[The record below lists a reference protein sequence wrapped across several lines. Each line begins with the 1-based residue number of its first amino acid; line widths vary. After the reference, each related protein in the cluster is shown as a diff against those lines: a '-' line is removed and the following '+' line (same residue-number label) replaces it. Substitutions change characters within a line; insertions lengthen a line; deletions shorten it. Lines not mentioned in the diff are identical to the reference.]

1 MRRLKAQQ
9 FQNASQQTQRPL
21 AEPAHA
27 SPVGLARRTNRQI
40 SCTARKPRYDRS
52 DVDAE
57 DSCTIDWSGPAGQ
70 RASHATFVS
79 DKAAQKNRTLCRLAS
94 DGCFLGA
101 HIRSRITQ
109 ISAWTYRHDSDNTGA
124 EHAVRHG
131 QPAWDP
137 SPACLASS
145 HCNRPS
151 AAPAGQ
157 EQTCT

>member
-1 MRRLKAQQ
+1 MHRSKHSDHWQNLRMRA
-9 FQNASQQTQRPL
+9 
-21 AEPAHA
+21 
-27 SPVGLARRTNRQI
+27 PVRLARRTNRQT

-57 DSCTIDWSGPAGQ
+57 DSCTIVWSGPAGQ

-79 DKAAQKNRTLCRLAS
+79 DRAAQKNRTLWRLAS

-137 SPACLASS
+137 SPACFASS
-145 HCNRPS
+145 RCNRPS
-151 AAPAGQ
+151 ASPAGQ
-157 EQTCT
+157 EQTRT